1 MHHVNAHDGMYWM
14 ISWFKRLRGLRLRFR
29 DGTLALTSRY
39 SPIAVGH
46 RVYHYAYG
54 FGVVCTVGISEYVVI
69 FDSGFRSSTYK
80 MYCCRVLCSL
90 GWFTLAVLS
99 ELIDEKVSKTFVLQ
113 DVRVRFSETVR
124 LPDVVAGGS
133 QPWHGRRWV
142 LLLGTSQFLAW
153 FIRLGVGA
161 LLEESFLP

>member
-1 MHHVNAHDGMYWM
+1 MYWM

-99 ELIDEKVSKTFVLQ
+99 ELVDEKVSKTFVL
-113 DVRVRFSETVR
+113 
-124 LPDVVAGGS
+124 
-133 QPWHGRRWV
+133 
-142 LLLGTSQFLAW
+142 
-153 FIRLGVGA
+153 
-161 LLEESFLP
+161 